1 MLRSE
6 NEAGGPEPAKAK
18 PQQVI
23 IIHETVLN
31 SWMRDASTFAL
42 FLALIGIGILLQS
55 VALQWVGAIIG
66 FIVVGTRASMIRKCF
81 TIPDA
86 RKRLDEMEASL

>member
-1 MLRSE
+1 MLRFH

-23 IIHETVLN
+23 IIHETVFK
-31 SWMRDASTFAL
+31 SWLRDASTFVL

-86 RKRLDEMEASL
+86 RKRLDELEAGL

>member
-1 MLRSE
+1 MLRSD

-23 IIHETVLN
+23 IIHETVLK
-31 SWMRDASTFAL
+31 SWLRDASTFAL

-81 TIPDA
+81 TISDA